1 MRVKLANFGEL
12 RSPYRAATCSV
23 ACLAFVIGLAI
34 AFWAGAVWI
43 GEALMRLN
51 ANGF

>member
-1 MRVKLANFGEL
+1 MRLKLAHFGEM

-34 AFWAGAVWI
+34 AFWAGVAWV
-43 GEALMRLN
+43 A
-51 ANGF
+51 AGFLGLIAGGF